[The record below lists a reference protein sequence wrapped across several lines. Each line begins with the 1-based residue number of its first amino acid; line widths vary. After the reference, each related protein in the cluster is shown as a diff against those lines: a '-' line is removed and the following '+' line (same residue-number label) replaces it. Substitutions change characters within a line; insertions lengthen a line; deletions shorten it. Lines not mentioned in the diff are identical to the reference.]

1 MNNYKELSDRLLLV
15 AEANDTILFDLIIDM
30 IKDIYDEMKDLDS
43 KISDPTISATIEI
56 CAGKVGR
63 RITYLEELKK
73 IIYT

>member
-1 MNNYKELSDRLLLV
+1 MNNYKELADRLLLV

-43 KISDPTISATIEI
+43 KISDPIISGTIEI
-56 CAGKVGR
+56 CAAKVQR